1 MLRATLR
8 SLLARKLR
16 LALSGLAIVLSVSFI
31 SGTYVL
37 TDTMGRVFDD
47 LFASVGTNTSVT
59 VRAVSSL
66 TADGDPSS
74 FVDREPLPSSLL
86 AKLSKVDGVKEAL
99 GHASG
104 YAQVV
109 DKKGKAVKTG
119 GAPSFGV
126 DIHPG
131 SIQEALKVKRG
142 RPPVG
147 PAQAAIDVATARK
160 AGLVVGD
167 KITILLKG
175 PAAKVTITG
184 LVGLGDADNFAGAS
198 LVAFDPPTAQKYVG
212 IPGTYTD
219 ITLAAEPGISD
230 KELADR
236 VNEVLPEKTE
246 AITSKAATDE
256 ASAEIKDGLGFFNT
270 ALLVFG
276 FISLFVGG
284 FLIFNTFS
292 MLVAQRTREL
302 ALLRALGASRK
313 QVTRSVL
320 FESLA
325 VGLLSSVVGF
335 ALGILV
341 AKGLQG
347 LLDAVGL
354 ALPRG
359 TTVIALRT
367 FVISV
372 VVGTGMTV
380 LAAMI
385 PARRAARVAPVQAMR
400 ESGPAEE
407 RSLRRRTTI
416 GAVVVGLGIAAL
428 AGGLVQEQLGLVGLG
443 AALTFLG
450 VSLLSPLFARPAVAF
465 LAVPFNRSVAGRI
478 GRGNAMRSPR
488 RTSATA
494 AALMIGLAL
503 VAAVSTIGT
512 SVKASLTKIVDTSLG
527 ADYVLHADQFMPFSP
542 EVAKALEGK
551 PELGAVAAFRFGQ
564 AKIADEKDPAYVQGV
579 NPSALEAVLK
589 LTTVKGTLDT
599 IGQGEL
605 VISESEA
612 KKLDKTAGDQV
623 DVTWSRTGL
632 RPMRIGAVYEDNQF
646 AGGYLLSDKVF
657 DENVT
662 EKLLGVIAVKRASD
676 STPAKSREAIDAAVE
691 PFPNVEV
698 EDRAE
703 FVQSQS
709 DQIDLVLNLITALL
723 VLSVVIALIGVV
735 NTIALSVVERTRELG
750 LLRAVGM
757 QRRQLRRMI
766 RVESVVISVYGALLG
781 LVVGL
786 GFGWA
791 IVQALSSQGITEFRV
806 PFLRVFLVVVV
817 AAVGGVLAA
826 AIPARRAAKM
836 DVLKAIATA

>member
-37 TDTMGRVFDD
+37 TDTMGKVFDD
-47 LFASVGTNTSVT
+47 LFAGVNANTAVT
-59 VRAVSSL
+59 VRGTSAI
-66 TADGDPSS
+66 TEDDDPTT
-74 FVDREPLPSSLL
+74 FVDREPVPQAVLE
-86 AKLSKVDGVKEAL
+86 KVRKVDGVREAL
-99 GHASG
+99 GHSVG

-109 DKKGKAVKTG
+109 DKKGDAVKTG

-126 DIHPG
+126 DINPG
-131 SIQEALKVKRG
+131 SIQESLKIKRG
-142 RPPVG
+142 RAPVG
-147 PAQAAIDVATARK
+147 PREAVIDVATARK

-167 KITILLKG
+167 RISILLKG

-198 LVAFDPPTAQKYVG
+198 LVAFDNSTAQRYVG
-212 IPGTYTD
+212 IPGTWTELS
-219 ITLAAEPGISD
+219 LAADPGVSQE
-230 KELADR
+230 ELVER
-236 VNEVLPEKTE
+236 VSKVLPVRTE
-246 AITSKAATDE
+246 AISGRKATDE
-256 ASAEIKDGLGFFNT
+256 ASKEIKDGLGFFNT

-284 FLIFNTFS
+284 FLIFNTFT

-302 ALLRALGASRK
+302 ALLRALGASRR

-320 FESLA
+320 LESVV
-325 VGLLSSVVGF
+325 VGLLSSVAGF
-335 ALGILV
+335 GLGILV

-347 LLDAVGL
+347 LLDAVGIS
-354 ALPRG
+354 LPRG
-359 TTVIALRT
+359 ATVVAPRT
-367 FVISV
+367 FIVSV
-372 VVGTGMTV
+372 LVGTGMTA
-380 LAAMI
+380 LAALI

-400 ESGPAEE
+400 ESGPAED
-407 RSLRRRTTI
+407 RSLRRRTI
-416 GAVVVGLGIAAL
+416 AGAVVLGLGVLGLTVGLAEG
-428 AGGLVQEQLGLVGLG
+428 ELGLVGIG
-443 AALTFLG
+443 AVLTFLG
-450 VSLLSPLFARPAVAF
+450 VALLSPLFARPAVGF
-465 LAVPFNRSVAGRI
+465 LGSPFSRSAAGRI

-503 VAAVSTIGT
+503 VAAVSTIGASAKK
-512 SVKASLTKIVDTSLG
+512 SVVKIVDTSLG

-542 EVAKALEGK
+542 EVTKALEGK

-564 AKIADEKDPAYVQGV
+564 ARIADEKDPAYVQGV
-579 NPSALEAVLK
+579 NPPALEAVLK
-589 LTTVKGTLDT
+589 LTTVKGSLDT
-599 IGQGEL
+599 LGEGQL
-605 VISESEA
+605 AISETEA
-612 KKLDKTAGDQV
+612 KKLKVSTGEQV

-632 RPMRIGAVYEDNQF
+632 RPMTIGAIYEDNQF

-657 DENVT
+657 DANVT
-662 EKLLGVIAVKRASD
+662 EQLLGVIAIKRAESAD
-676 STPAKSREAIDAAVE
+676 PAASRAVIDKAVD

-703 FVQSQS
+703 FVKAQGE
-709 DQIDLVLNLITALL
+709 QIDLVLNLITVLL
-723 VLSVVIALIGVV
+723 VLSVIIALLGVV

-757 QRRQLRRMI
+757 QRRQLRGMI
-766 RVESVVISVYGALLG
+766 RVESVIISVYGALLG

-791 IVQALSSQGITEFRV
+791 IVRALADDGITEFSV
-806 PFLRVFLVVVV
+806 PLLRVLLVLLV

-836 DVLKAIATA
+836 DVLQAIATA